1 MVAVKFNFISP
12 ATALS
17 LGLHLFCIT
26 AGAAL
31 FGSHPE
37 STPQDTV
44 LVSFVTTTEPE
55 KKAENQSL
63 PRPPKKVRRP
73 DARALSQAPVAH
85 AALAQAPLQ
94 SGEPASPEAEGIG
107 SDIAREGAGGRAPRD
122 YFERLLSEI
131 ARHKSY
137 PRLARLRGWEGRVV
151 VKFTLGPDGRVEQV
165 SLQDGSPHELLNEAA
180 LDLIRSRKRFEAPP
194 AGSAAPL
201 VLRVPV
207 VYSLQGA

>member
-1 MVAVKFNFISP
+1 VA
-12 ATALS
+12 
-17 LGLHLFCIT
+17 
-26 AGAAL
+26 
-31 FGSHPE
+31 
-37 STPQDTV
+37 
-44 LVSFVTTTEPE
+44 
-55 KKAENQSL
+55 
-63 PRPPKKVRRP
+63 
-73 DARALSQAPVAH
+73 
-85 AALAQAPLQ
+85 AQAAVVRE
-94 SGEPASPEAEGIG
+94 EPASEGTEDSESNIT
-107 SDIAREGAGGRAPRD
+107 REGAGGRAPRD

-165 SLQDGSPHELLNEAA
+165 SLQDGSPHEVLNEAA